1 MNISTGVFSV
11 PKDGIYHFS
20 FSIMKEGYSFD
31 AMWIYLRVNGA
42 KIGMSVVGAPVPGAP
57 ANIQSTLFEAEEG
70 RSSGFVEGQ

>member
-1 MNISTGVFSV
+1 MNISTGVFTV

-31 AMWIYLRVNGA
+31 AMWIYIRVNGA